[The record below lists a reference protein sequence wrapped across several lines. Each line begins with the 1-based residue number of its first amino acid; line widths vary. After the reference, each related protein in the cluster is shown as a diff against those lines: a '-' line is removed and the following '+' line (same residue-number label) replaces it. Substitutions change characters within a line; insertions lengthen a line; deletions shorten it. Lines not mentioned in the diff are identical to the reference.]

1 MSVYEGIVLQ
11 KSIFA
16 DDQNSAGRGRD
27 FRVQDV
33 RDLTASRKIHRRL
46 FVARLRSY
54 ESTLARCL
62 VFSRKILSP
71 ATFDFC
77 NTIEGK
83 ADFFFGRDQVR
94 C

>member
-1 MSVYEGIVLQ
+1 MSGHQGIVLQ

-27 FRVQDV
+27 IRVQDV
-33 RDLTASRKIHRRL
+33 RGSHGLTQNSQATS
-46 FVARLRSY
+46 VTRLRSY
-54 ESTLARCL
+54 ESAIARCL
-62 VFSRKILSP
+62 VFSRKILSA

-77 NTIEGK
+77 NSIQGK
-83 ADFFFGRDQVR
+83 ADTPPQGPDFR